1 MNNPEQYDRIINV
14 VVDVQNDFCP
24 GGALAVTEGDQVVTP
39 INAVNERVREL
50 GGLVVFTQ
58 DQHPIVTNHFNA
70 WPVHCVKDTE
80 GGQLRAD
87 LNVETE
93 DVLVAKG
100 TGTEDDGYS
109 GFEGQTADG
118 TTLYDIV
125 TPKEGERVALLIG
138 GLATDYCVKATVLD
152 GCELADKV
160 TFENHGRKLDVY
172 VIRDAIRA
180 VNLQPTDDKR
190 AQDLMKLHGAQ
201 FVTAQEI
208 VDGAVA
214 QVGV

>member
-1 MNNPEQYDRIINV
+1 MTNPEQYDRIINV

-24 GGALAVTEGDQVVTP
+24 EGALAVAEGDQVVAP
-39 INAVNERVREL
+39 INAVNERVRAL
-50 GGLVVFTQ
+50 GGLIVFTQ
-58 DQHPIVTNHFNA
+58 DQHPAVTDHFNT
-70 WPVHCVKDTE
+70 WPVHCVQGTKGAE
-80 GGQLRAD
+80 LRAD
-87 LNVETE
+87 LDVKPE
-93 DVLVAKG
+93 DILVAKG
-100 TGTEDDGYS
+100 TGTVDDGYS
-109 GFEGQTADG
+109 GFEGATADG

-125 TPKEGERVALLIG
+125 TPKEGEKVALLIG

-214 QVGV
+214 QVGA